1 MKYIAN
7 VFVTSG
13 RNIESNN
20 IESFEEIIGLSNS
33 CFIIVRN
40 ILQTCY
46 GAIAGGRKRI

>member
-13 RNIESNN
+13 RNIESSN

-33 CFIIVRN
+33 CFIIEEYFADLLWSYRW
-40 ILQTCY
+40 
-46 GAIAGGRKRI
+46 GG

>member
-20 IESFEEIIGLSNS
+20 IESFEEKVGPSNS
-33 CFIIVRN
+33 CFIIEDIFCRLVME
-40 ILQTCY
+40 LSLGCEK
-46 GAIAGGRKRI
+46 G